1 MSKIEKKISRT
12 FVDTVISK
20 ADYKYDLSNK
30 IGKLVVEYKS
40 GIQYHHR
47 KVDYRSVE
55 AFFNHSERY
64 DFSAYNK
71 YIAGRHFDKKV
82 VYTKKWKDA
91 IAAERKKQYLAKAN
105 ARRKNS
111 KQKERESSNA

>member
-1 MSKIEKKISRT
+1 MSKTDKKISKT

-20 ADYKYDLSNK
+20 ADYKYNLSK
-30 IGKLVVEYKS
+30 KTGKLIVEYQS
-40 GIQYHHR
+40 GIQYHHQ
-47 KVDYRSVE
+47 KVDYRSVQ

-105 ARRKNS
+105 ARRRNS